1 MVESESHGH
10 FPVRR
15 KDAAPVRHPQSEE
28 TPEVPGIERLSHEPT
43 VDEVVSWVGW
53 NATDEM
59 GKTVGK
65 VEDVYA
71 VEGQP
76 RWLLIKHKRSHH
88 FLAPLE
94 EAIGGGDR
102 VFLPYTHEVIETAP
116 EVDPGAEANEIVL
129 TAARA
134 HYAAA
139 KAPGASS
146 A

>member
-10 FPVRR
+10 IPVRR
-15 KDAAPVRHPQSEE
+15 KDASPVRHPQSDE

-71 VEGQP
+71 VEGHP
-76 RWLLIKHKRSHH
+76 EWLLIKHRRSHH
-88 FLAPLE
+88 FLAPIA

-102 VFLPYTHEVIETAP
+102 VFLPYTAEVIETAP
-116 EVDPGAEANEIVL
+116 EVDPGAEANELVVA
-129 TAARA
+129 AARE
-134 HYAAA
+134 HYDSA
-139 KAPGASS
+139 KGPAD
-146 A
+146 